1 MLFGGKDKNM
11 KLTKRIL
18 ATVLALVMLV
28 PLLAGCSSTEIEYLD
43 MLVDMYKKSEL
54 SEAKSEVV
62 ITPNREIVAELL
74 NTYGYSVSAE
84 ALPEVIY
91 ITMTAQNDTNQ
102 NVQIGDMVISVP
114 GIIEL
119 GYKAV
124 VTADVTYVGDFYIKS
139 DSIDIESLIYSYAST
154 DETAFLAYNAF
165 LGLSD
170 IKFIEIPTSQDENSV
185 TVKLNS
191 DDYEW
196 YIEAF
201 KALFSDF
208 SVGAVSK
215 TDNGFKFTYTAESI
229 YNIIKNGISYLANN
243 ADALVDFIVK
253 VIDKNRTLILSINP
267 EILPEDIDFIIEEL
281 KNSEYVNELKVA
293 LEEIATKL
301 ITEDAANAVSAF
313 DGSFIN
319 IEVVEKD
326 GIVTT
331 NTEAVFSFAG
341 LVFGTVD
348 SMSVETPVEE
358 IAFPELNGYS
368 ATIESLSGYFDTY
381 GYLAESHP
389 LETMLI
395 TWDGYEGL
403 SQVYGTFADVD
414 MLVALGLYDFH
425 NIDGSMYLPMRRI
438 CERFGEV
445 VDWDPELGRAYVIR
459 GEEKIDMTGVLIGGR
474 TFIKIRDFEKLGY
487 LVDYQVDENGVPWAI
502 LAPQA

>member
-1 MLFGGKDKNM
+1 M
-11 KLTKRIL
+11 KMTKRIL
-18 ATVLALVMLV
+18 AAVLALVMLV
-28 PLLAGCSSTEIEYLD
+28 PLISGCSSTEIEYLD
-43 MLVDMYKKSEL
+43 MLVNVYKNTEMSE
-54 SEAKSEVV
+54 SKTEMV
-62 ITPNREIVAELL
+62 ITPNREIIAELL
-74 NTYGYSVSAE
+74 NYEGYAVPAE
-84 ALPEVIY
+84 ALPEAIY
-91 ITMTAQNDTNQ
+91 ITMTAQNDRNQ

-124 VTADVTYVGDFYIKS
+124 VTADVTYVGDFYIES
-139 DSIDIESLIYSYAST
+139 DVIDIDSLIYSYTST
-154 DETAFLAYNAF
+154 DETAFLAYNAL

-170 IKFIEIPTSQDENSV
+170 IKFIEIPTAKDESSATV
-185 TVKLNS
+185 TLNG
-191 DDYEW
+191 DEYEW
-196 YIEAF
+196 YINAF

-215 TDNGFKFTYTAESI
+215 TDNGFKFTYTAESV
-229 YNIIKNGISYLANN
+229 YEIIKDGVSYLVNN
-243 ADALVDFIVK
+243 TDALIDFIVK
-253 VIDKNRTLILSINP
+253 VIDKNRTLILGIDP
-267 EILPEDIDFIIEEL
+267 ELLPEDIDLLIEEL
-281 KNSEYVNELKVA
+281 KNSEYVNELKA
-293 LEEIATKL
+293 ILEELAIKL

-319 IEVVEKD
+319 IEVMEKD

-331 NTEAVFSFAG
+331 NTESVFSFAG
-341 LVFGTVD
+341 LVFGTID
-348 SMSVETPVEE
+348 SMSTVTPVEE
-358 IAFPELNGYS
+358 LTFPELNGYS

-381 GYLAESHP
+381 GYLAESYP

-459 GEEKIDMTGVLIGGR
+459 GGTKIDMTGVLIGGR

-487 LVDYQVDENGVPWAI
+487 FVDYQVDENGVPWAI
-502 LAPQA
+502 LAPQG